1 MSDDLDALLDALA
14 FDPWMVVPPHMQ
26 PGLTPD
32 ERFCVVRAADPGPE
46 ERLRRHARRDH
57 NERQAAAYLLKTG
70 KPELIAIVSAWLV
83 PRKDGKSGRTESAA
97 TRTADTGRD
106 REAGR

>member
-1 MSDDLDALLDALA
+1 MSDDIFALLDALA
-14 FDPWMVVPPHMQ
+14 FDPWMVVPPHMR
-26 PGLTPD
+26 PDLTPD
-32 ERFCVVRAADPGPE
+32 ERFALVQAADPGPE

-70 KPELIAIVSAWLV
+70 KPELIAIVKAWLAA
-83 PRKDGKSGRTESAA
+83 RKDGKNGARSAA
-97 TRTADTGRD
+97 GSADRGRA